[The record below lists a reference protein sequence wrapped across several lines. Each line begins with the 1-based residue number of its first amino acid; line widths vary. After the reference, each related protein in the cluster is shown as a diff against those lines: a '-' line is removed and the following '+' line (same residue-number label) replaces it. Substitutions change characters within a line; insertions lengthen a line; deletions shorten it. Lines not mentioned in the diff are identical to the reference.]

1 MRNACNKM
9 LIFASVGRQAKV
21 PGRRQ
26 EGSHSMDSSNE
37 QQLSLRERN
46 KQRAR
51 TDILDAAAELL
62 SEAGYAGTT
71 LEELSRRAGLSRRTV
86 YAYFPEGRDQIVRE
100 VYLRIGGEVYDRGS
114 SLREDADGVVERITA
129 LARALVEATST
140 PAGRFYGVMGPDIV
154 PVLSGV
160 LGVTSKS
167 AEELVRID
175 LSAAQAAGQLSEDVG
190 VEALAVAFIGA
201 IRACGA
207 RAAIEPDTAE
217 QQITAVRLLAQGLFA
232 HTAL

>member
-1 MRNACNKM
+1 MN
-9 LIFASVGRQAKV
+9 
-21 PGRRQ
+21 
-26 EGSHSMDSSNE
+26 SSDD

-46 KQRAR
+46 KLRAR
-51 TDILDAAAELL
+51 ADILDAAADLL

-100 VYLRIGGEVYDRGS
+100 VYLRIGAEVYDRGS
-114 SLREDADGVVERITA
+114 TLREEARGLVDRITA

-154 PVLSGV
+154 PVLTGV
-160 LGVTSKS
+160 LGMTSRS
-167 AEELVRID
+167 VEELIKSD
-175 LSAAQAAGQLSEDVG
+175 LLAAQAAGQLPEG
-190 VEALAVAFIGA
+190 VAIDAMAAALTGA

-207 RAAIEPDTAE
+207 RAATSPGTAE
-217 QQITAVRLLAQGLFA
+217 QQIATITLLTQGLLSRA
-232 HTAL
+232 AL